1 MRTTKCSLISAGLA
15 AVVAVYSAWACAA
28 AGPNGFAKATPEE
41 AGLSASRLAR
51 IDRVMEKH
59 FAEGRMIGGFGLIAR
74 HGKVAYWESWGLRD
88 REAGLPMTN
97 DTIVRMF
104 SMSKPITTV
113 AAMILHEQGSFRLD
127 DPVSKFIPDLGGLS
141 VLVENED
148 GGGKTSGDK
157 VPAERDMTIRD
168 LMRHTS
174 GLTYG
179 FFGDSTVDKMYAQA
193 GVIHTKNLAELAKTL
208 GELPLKHQP
217 GTRWN
222 YSYSTDMLGR
232 VVEVISGKPLDVF
245 FRERIFQPLKM
256 DDTGFYVPARS
267 HGRLSG
273 LYTPDDNGV
282 LQLATPERVKAAG
295 RRVRDFTKP
304 MSFLSGG
311 GGLVSTAADYFRFAQ
326 MLLNGGHYGGATI
339 LSEESIQLMTK
350 NQLEGISEERI
361 FGLGFETDAEGRY
374 GWGGAAGT
382 RFWVDPERDMVTIF
396 ATQLYPGG
404 GERKARFRNE
414 FLDLSYQSLV
424 R

>member
-1 MRTTKCSLISAGLA
+1 MRTIKCSFITAGLA
-15 AVVAVYSAWACAA
+15 ALVAVYSAWACAA

-51 IDRVMEKH
+51 IDRVMENH
-59 FAEGRMIGGFGLIAR
+59 VAEGRMIGGFGLIAR
-74 HGKVAYWESWGLRD
+74 HGKVAYWKSWGLRD

-113 AAMILHEQGSFRLD
+113 AAMILHEQGSFKLD

-148 GGGKTSGDK
+148 GGGKTSGKK

-273 LYTPDDNGV
+273 LYTPDDNGI
-282 LQLATPERVKAAG
+282 LRLATPERVRAAG
-295 RRVRDFTKP
+295 RRVRDFTRP
-304 MSFLSGG
+304 ASFLSGG
-311 GGLVSTAADYFRFAQ
+311 GGLVSTAADYLRFAQ
-326 MLLNGGHYGGATI
+326 MLLNGGHYGGAKI
-339 LSEESIQLMTK
+339 LTTESVQLMTK

-361 FGLGFETDAEGRY
+361 FGLGLDTDAEGRY

-382 RFWVDPERDMVTIF
+382 QFWVDPERDIITVF

-404 GERKARFRNE
+404 GERKAQFRDE
-414 FLDLSYQSLV
+414 FLDLAYQSLV
-424 R
+424 H

>member
-1 MRTTKCSLISAGLA
+1 MRTTKCPLITAGLA
-15 AVVAVYSAWACAA
+15 VVVAVYSAWACAA
-28 AGPNGFAKATPEE
+28 AGPNGFAKATPEK

-59 FAEGRMIGGFGLIAR
+59 VAEGLMIGGFGLIAR
-74 HGKVAYWESWGLRD
+74 HGKVAYWETWGSRD

-97 DTIVRMF
+97 DTIVRIF

-113 AAMILHEQGSFRLD
+113 AAMILHQQGSFKLD

-141 VLVENED
+141 VLVEKKD
-148 GGGKTSGDK
+148 RSGKTSGK
-157 VPAERDMTIRD
+157 RVPAERDMTIRD
-168 LMRHTS
+168 LMRHTA

-179 FFGDSTVDKMYAQA
+179 FFGDSRVDRMYAQA
-193 GVIHTKNLAELAKTL
+193 GTIHTKNLAELAKTL
-208 GELPLKHQP
+208 GELPLKHHP

-245 FRERIFQPLKM
+245 LQEKIFQPLKM
-256 DDTGFYVPARS
+256 GDTGFYVPARS
-267 HGRLSG
+267 HSRFSR
-273 LYTPDDNGV
+273 LYTPDDNGI
-282 LQLATPERVKAAG
+282 LQLATPERVAAAG
-295 RRVRDFTKP
+295 RRVRDFTRP
-304 MSFLSGG
+304 TSFLSGG
-311 GGLVSTAADYFRFAQ
+311 GGLVSTAADYLRFTQ

-361 FGLGFETDAEGRY
+361 FGLGFDTDAEGRY

-382 RFWVDPERDMVTIF
+382 RFWVDPKQDMITIF

-404 GERKARFRNE
+404 DKRKDQFRDE
-414 FLDLSYQSLV
+414 FLDLAYQSLV
-424 R
+424 H